1 MVALPSLVS
10 PGWSWCSSITI
21 DAEDEVAA
29 IFGLRALVGAAF
41 DGVERSQPGVVG
53 LALNAR
59 LDELVLIAI
68 GGRAGRDR
76 AADLVLAE
84 VPATPR
90 GGRAAR
96 RASGTRG
103 SSQAIRIIL
112 VVAPAE
118 DLDAVGE

>member
-1 MVALPSLVS
+1 VEAGAGLVS
-10 PGWSWCSSITI
+10 LGAG
-21 DAEDEVAA
+21 DAGDEEAA
-29 IFGLRALVGAAF
+29 TFGLRALVGAAF

-84 VPATPR
+84 VQGLNPLNPPKCVR
-90 GGRAAR
+90 DR
-96 RASGTRG
+96 
-103 SSQAIRIIL
+103 
-112 VVAPAE
+112 PAE
-118 DLDAVGE
+118 LF